1 MQTGTTK
8 LHQQTGFQW
17 SVSVFI
23 PAPLEL
29 SLVDVLRI
37 SGAVALT
44 DVASLS
50 GELSRTTTFE
60 VIQMRNALTVVETRI
75 AIEKARRSVVQWDDM
90 GGRCRP
96 RYVNQPTRLVEL
108 CTVPCSHSERTL
120 CTLPFTSISLFFFIY
135 CTKLSPLLRKSV
147 GEGLELV
154 NCIFSCLLIQIKKHS
169 TVP

>member
-75 AIEKARRSVVQWDDM
+75 AIEKARRSVVQ
-90 GGRCRP
+90 
-96 RYVNQPTRLVEL
+96 
-108 CTVPCSHSERTL
+108 
-120 CTLPFTSISLFFFIY
+120 
-135 CTKLSPLLRKSV
+135 
-147 GEGLELV
+147 
-154 NCIFSCLLIQIKKHS
+154 
-169 TVP
+169 